1 MVAVHAGHWGFVYL
15 RWMER
20 REEVHKWMNIS
31 ICLICSV
38 ANVMDSLLSVGVTQA
53 VALNTTASW
62 LAKAFADLFEEQ
74 NNLELNFRNS
84 NTKHQIGS

>member
-1 MVAVHAGHWGFVYL
+1 MAVHAGHWGFVYL

-31 ICLICSV
+31 ICLIYSV
-38 ANVMDSLLSVGVTQA
+38 ANVMDSLLSVGLTQA
-53 VALNTTASW
+53 LALNTTASW

-74 NNLELNFRNS
+74 NNLELNFRSS
-84 NTKHQIGS
+84 NTKYQIGS